1 MSLKVCSLF
10 SGSSGNST
18 YLGTEKTHILVDAG
32 LAGKYIID
40 GLKDVG
46 IDGSDLNGILI
57 THEHVDHI
65 KGAGVLS
72 RRFNIP
78 IYANEKTWAA
88 MESKIGRV
96 SPSNI
101 RIFDKDM
108 DFYIQDINVQ
118 AYEIPH
124 DAADPVGFSF
134 YNNNKKIS
142 ITTDLGYTNK
152 KLIKTVMDSDMVI
165 LEANHDQDMLINGP
179 YPAMLKRRILS
190 RKGHLSKEDS
200 GKALLELV
208 KGRVTH
214 VLLAHLSRE
223 NNHPQLAL
231 DTVTEILEDGGVKV
245 GKDIF
250 LDMTYRDRISNV
262 YQFK

>member
-1 MSLKVCSLF
+1 
-10 SGSSGNST
+10 
-18 YLGTEKTHILVDAG
+18 
-32 LAGKYIID
+32 
-40 GLKDVG
+40 
-46 IDGSDLNGILI
+46 
-57 THEHVDHI
+57 
-65 KGAGVLS
+65 
-72 RRFNIP
+72 
-78 IYANEKTWAA
+78 
-88 MESKIGRV
+88 
-96 SPSNI
+96 
-101 RIFDKDM
+101 M

-190 RKGHLSKEDS
+190 RKGHLSNEDS